1 MEVIFGIIAGII
13 TSLGMGGGAILILLL
28 TMFMNIDQHIS
39 QATNLIFFIPTAITA
54 IIINIKNK
62 QINFKVAKDII
73 IFGVIGAVIGSYIAV
88 RLPSQNLKK
97 IFGIFLLLIAIFQ
110 IYEIYTSYTKK
121 KKTNNKNREENKI
134 KK

>member
-28 TMFMNIDQHIS
+28 TLFMNIDQHIS
-39 QATNLIFFIPTAITA
+39 QATNLIFFIPTAITS
-54 IIINIKNK
+54 IIINMKNK
-62 QINFKVAKDII
+62 QIDFKVSKDII
-73 IFGVIGAVIGSYIAV
+73 IFGIIGTVIGSYIAV
-88 RLPSQNLKK
+88 RLSSQNLKK
-97 IFGIFLLLIAIFQ
+97 FFGIFLLLIAIFQ
-110 IYEIYTSYTKK
+110 IYEIYTLYIKK

>member
-28 TMFMNIDQHIS
+28 TLFMNIDQHIS
-39 QATNLIFFIPTAITA
+39 QATNLIFFIPTAITS
-54 IIINIKNK
+54 IIINMKNK
-62 QINFKVAKDII
+62 QIDFKVSKDII
-73 IFGVIGAVIGSYIAV
+73 IFGIIGAVIGSYIAV
-88 RLPSQNLKK
+88 RLPSKNLKK
-97 IFGIFLLLIAIFQ
+97 FFGIFLLLIAIFQ
-110 IYEIYTSYTKK
+110 IYEIYTLYIKK